1 MTLENILSSKTKEE
15 IHSVLLQLLTAY
27 TQPAFG
33 ALPKR
38 EIDLIF
44 FDAILKLLIVP
55 QNPTVYDI
63 ARSLKVTRTKA
74 RSLFYDYESRVL
86 DRENLHAR
94 AIDVLKS
101 PILQKQGNLFVLEID
116 NPVVSD
122 YLQNI
127 FRQEGHASDGSFSPS
142 LVKISLNAF
151 VNVTQKMLEDKQRAI
166 VKKSLIKAGAPDGS
180 FTGVLKGALKTL
192 GMKLAD
198 GAGESCAEN
207 ISAFIEPLWNG
218 TAQNISELFSNVYK
232 K

>member
-44 FDAILKLLIVP
+44 FDAILKLRIVP
-55 QNPTVYDI
+55 ENPTVYDI

-74 RSLFYDYESRVL
+74 RSLFYDHESRVL

-101 PILQKQGNLFVLEID
+101 PILQKQGDLFVLEID

-127 FRQEGHASDGSFSPS
+127 FREGELGVSVHFLSFF
-142 LVKISLNAF
+142 L
-151 VNVTQKMLEDKQRAI
+151 R
-166 VKKSLIKAGAPDGS
+166 
-180 FTGVLKGALKTL
+180 
-192 GMKLAD
+192 
-198 GAGESCAEN
+198 
-207 ISAFIEPLWNG
+207 
-218 TAQNISELFSNVYK
+218 
-232 K
+232 